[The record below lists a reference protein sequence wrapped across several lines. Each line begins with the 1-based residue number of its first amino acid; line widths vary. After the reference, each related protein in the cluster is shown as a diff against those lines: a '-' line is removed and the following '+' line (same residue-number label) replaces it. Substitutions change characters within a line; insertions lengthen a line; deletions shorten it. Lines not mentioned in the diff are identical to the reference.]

1 MTGWADLKGQAKVCS
16 QLLVVNMVVGWVSA
30 AQAST
35 APTKALPR
43 DWRGTQLAVRE
54 ISWGL
59 CRTLAKSLWGTNP
72 LFLPGA
78 DFEDWFGVHR
88 PSP

>member
-1 MTGWADLKGQAKVCS
+1 MCI

-30 AQAST
+30 AQAGT
-35 APTKALPR
+35 APTKAWPR
-43 DWRGTQLAVRE
+43 DWRGAQLAVGE

-72 LFLPGA
+72 LFFLGA
-78 DFEDWFGVHR
+78 DFEDWLGVHR